1 MTPSDPPRGLRA
13 VESPVTGLAVAE
25 RRVDDP
31 VAKLI
36 CVHGGL
42 DRGGSFARLARR
54 VERFDVIAYDRRGYQ
69 GSRASG
75 PAALDRHIEDLVAL
89 ASIEASHRPVMV
101 FGHSFGGVVSFGAAL
116 RDPSLFTQVINF
128 EAPLPWVLARDHRRV
143 DPDTD
148 PSEEAERFFKRMVS
162 VETWE
167 RLSEAERDSRRLD
180 GAALVADL
188 AVLNQPEPFHVADIA
203 VPTIYAFGNWARAPY
218 YRQLTAL
225 LHSLNPLIEG
235 VELPDAGHGAHLS
248 HPDQLARL
256 IERAWND
263 LCASA

>member
-1 MTPSDPPRGLRA
+1 
-13 VESPVTGLAVAE
+13 
-25 RRVDDP
+25 
-31 VAKLI
+31 
-36 CVHGGL
+36 
-42 DRGGSFARLARR
+42 
-54 VERFDVIAYDRRGYQ
+54 
-69 GSRASG
+69 
-75 PAALDRHIEDLVAL
+75 
-89 ASIEASHRPVMV
+89 MV

-167 RLSEAERDSRRLD
+167 RLGEAERDSRRLD

>member
-1 MTPSDPPRGLRA
+1 MTTPDPPRGLRA
-13 VESPVTGLAVAE
+13 VDSPVVGLAVAE
-25 RRVDDP
+25 RRVNEP
-31 VAKLI
+31 VATLI

-69 GSRASG
+69 GSRGSG
-75 PAALDRHIEDLVAL
+75 PVTLERHVDDLIAL
-89 ASIEASHRPVMV
+89 ASIEASQRPVMV
-101 FGHSFGGVVSFGAAL
+101 FGHSFGGLVSFGAAL
-116 RDPSLFTQVINF
+116 REPSLFAQVINF
-128 EAPLPWVLARDHRRV
+128 EAPLPWVLERDHRPV
-143 DPDTD
+143 APDTD

-167 RLSEAERDSRRLD
+167 RLSEVERESRRLD
-180 GAALVADL
+180 GRALVADL
-188 AVLNQPEPFHVADIA
+188 SVLNQPELFHVADIA
-203 VPTIYAFGNWARAPY
+203 VPTIYAFGSWARAPY

-225 LHSLNPLIEG
+225 LHSFNPLIQG
-235 VELPDAGHGAHLS
+235 VELPGAGHGAHLS

-263 LCASA
+263 LCTSA